1 MKGITM
7 NKSNKVDFS
16 SMTLKETVDL
26 FKSVLNQEIPTF
38 LMSPNAKYVESIINR
53 LSFIT
58 EEQLLQQFY
67 TLMGDDALFRLFL
80 EEENYTRLLPQIDFL
95 NVKKKH
101 KNDYTL
107 LMALVA
113 NPKICKFDK
122 KIVIDV
128 LIDKG
133 ENIDAVNVFNET
145 ALVIA
150 IKKQDTYLVEYLLEK
165 AANPNIPNNYG
176 ILPTHISVFNK
187 NQYLTSLLNYYG
199 GDTVSQINNINLNCQ
214 DLARIVDSDA
224 MILLLD
230 EIENKYVSNKGLI
243 AF

>member
-1 MKGITM
+1 MKNYG
-7 NKSNKVDFS
+7 KVDFS
-16 SMTLKETVDL
+16 KMLLNEKIDL

-38 LMSPNAKYVESIINR
+38 LMSSNAKYIESIINE
-53 LSFIT
+53 LSFKT

-67 TLMGDDALFRLFL
+67 TLMGDDALFRMFL
-80 EEENYTRLLPQIDFL
+80 EEELYIRLLPQIDFL
-95 NVKKKH
+95 NVQKKH

-107 LMALVA
+107 LMAVVA

-128 LIDKG
+128 LLDKG

-150 IKKQDTYLVEYLLEK
+150 LKKQDTYLVEYLLQK
-165 AANPNIPNNYG
+165 GANPNIPTNYG
-176 ILPTHISVFNK
+176 IMPTHISVFNK
-187 NQYLTSLLNYYG
+187 NQYLTSVLNYYKA
-199 GDTVSQINNINLNCQ
+199 DTVSQINNINLNCQ
-214 DLARIVDSDA
+214 DIARIVDSDA

-230 EIENKYVSNKGLI
+230 EIENKYISNKGLI

>member
-1 MKGITM
+1 MKNYG
-7 NKSNKVDFS
+7 KVDFS
-16 SMTLKETVDL
+16 KMLLNEKIDL

-38 LMSPNAKYVESIINR
+38 LMSPNAKYIESIINE
-53 LSFIT
+53 LSFKT

-67 TLMGDDALFRLFL
+67 TLMGDDALFRMFL
-80 EEENYTRLLPQIDFL
+80 EEELYTKLLTEIDFL
-95 NVKKKH
+95 NTQKKH

-128 LIDKG
+128 LLDKG
-133 ENIDAVNVFNET
+133 ENIDSVNDLGET
-145 ALVIA
+145 ALMIA
-150 IKKQDTYLVEYLLEK
+150 LRKQDTYLVECMLEK
-165 AANPNIPNNYG
+165 GANPNLPTNYG

-214 DLARIVDSDA
+214 DLARIVDSDV

-230 EIENKYVSNKGLI
+230 EIENKYISNKGLI